1 MLPLS
6 LLKTSQGHPM
16 LVELKNGETYNG
28 HLVNCDTWMNIHLRE
43 VICTS
48 KDGDRFWRMPE
59 CYIRGNTIKYLRVP
73 DEVIDKVQEE
83 TKTRSDRKP
92 PGVGRGRG
100 RGREEG
106 GGGRQAKGFGHGV
119 DDAGSRGMGGG
130 RGRGSAG
137 RTGGNKENSRSRSLS
152 PPPMAEIKADSD
164 TFLAVPLS
172 PELVISDQKLQKPKR
187 VASVD
192 IFRGLTVA
200 LMILVDDAGGEWPVI
215 GHAPW
220 NGCNL
225 ADFVMPFFL
234 FIVGMSIALSLKRI
248 PNQLVAV
255 RKVILRTLKLLF
267 WGLLL
272 QGGFSHAPD
281 KLTYGVDMKVI
292 RWCGILQRIALAF
305 LVVAL
310 MEIVSRGSQTK
321 ALTPGQFS
329 IFKLYAWHW
338 MVGAGVLVVYLAV
351 IYGMY
356 VPDWHFTVH
365 RKDSIDYGK
374 SFSVSCNVRGKLD
387 PPCNAVGYIDRKVLG
402 INHMY
407 HHPAWR
413 RSKAC
418 TDDSPYEGPFRKG
431 APSWCHAPFEPEGI
445 LSSVSAILST
455 IIGVHFGHVLIHL
468 KGHPERLKHW
478 FLMGFAL
485 LISGITLHFT
495 HAIPLNKQLYTLSY
509 VCVTAGAA
517 ALAFSAF
524 YIVVDVFN
532 LKYLF
537 LPLEWIGMNAM
548 LVYVMAAEG
557 IFAGFING
565 WYYDDPHNTLIYWI
579 QKHVFVGVWHSRRVG
594 ILLYVIF
601 AEILFWGIVAGVL
614 HCLSIY
620 WKL

>member
-6 LLKTSQGHPM
+6 LLKTAQGHPM

-100 RGREEG
+100 RGRDDNAA
-106 GGGRQAKGFGHGV
+106 GRPSKGTGRGV
-119 DDAGSRGMGGG
+119 DDGGSKGGG
-130 RGRGSAG
+130 RGKGLAGSKSSG
-137 RTGGNKENSRSRSLS
+137 RAADAMADIKED
-152 PPPMAEIKADSD
+152 ADHHHHHQQQH
-164 TFLAVPLS
+164 LIVAMEAPNL
-172 PELVISDQKLQKPKR
+172 EEEEEAKLQRFTKPKR
-187 VASVD
+187 VASLD

-234 FIVGMSIALSLKRI
+234 FIVGMAIPLAFKRI
-248 PNQLVAV
+248 QDRITAIN
-255 RKVILRTLKLLF
+255 KVILRTLKLLF

-281 KLTYGVDMKVI
+281 KLTYGVDMKKI
-292 RWCGILQRIALAF
+292 RWCGILQRIALSY
-305 LVVAL
+305 LVVAFV
-310 MEIVSRGSQTK
+310 EIATRNSLTK
-321 ALTPGQFS
+321 GLLPGKFS
-329 IFKLYAWHW
+329 IFKLYFWHW
-338 MVGAGVLVVYLAV
+338 MVGACVLTVYLGTL
-351 IYGMY
+351 YGTY
-356 VPDWHFTVH
+356 VPDWQFTVQNT
-365 RKDSIDYGK
+365 DSADFGK
-374 SFSVSCNVRGKLD
+374 VLTVACNVRGKLD
-387 PPCNAVGYIDRKVLG
+387 PSCNAVGYIDRKVLG

-407 HHPAWR
+407 QHPAWK

-418 TDDSPYEGPFRKG
+418 TNNSPHEGPFRAD
-431 APSWCHAPFEPEGI
+431 APPWCWAPFEPEGI
-445 LSSVSAILST
+445 LSSISAILST
-455 IIGVHFGHVLIHL
+455 IFGVHFGHVIVHM
-468 KGHPERLKHW
+468 KGHSSRLQHW
-478 FLMGFAL
+478 TIMGLGL
-485 LISGITLHFT
+485 LISGIILHFT
-495 HAIPLNKQLYTLSY
+495 DAIPLNKQLYTLSY
-509 VCVTAGAA
+509 VDIWN
-517 ALAFSAF
+517 F
-524 YIVVDVFN
+524 
-532 LKYLF
+532 KYPF

-557 IFAGFING
+557 IFAGFVNG
-565 WYYDDPHNTLIYWI
+565 WYYDDPHNTLIHWI
-579 QKHVFVGVWHSRRVG
+579 QKHIFIKIVHILEALTSYSSSASQFGGVNTN
-594 ILLYVIF
+594 
-601 AEILFWGIVAGVL
+601 
-614 HCLSIY
+614 
-620 WKL
+620 